1 MILFK
6 SLKGAITEIS
16 DGNMAYHAGDATS
29 TSLNRERLK
38 KNLGIENKELLFL
51 NQTHSSI
58 VVDASCVK
66 QSCDGDALV
75 SADKNIAIGV
85 VVADCVPML
94 FLDKEKGVIAA
105 VHAGWRGSA
114 DNIAIKTIKKM
125 QDSYNCNPKDIYAAI
140 GPAIKECCYEVGAE
154 VCEQFG
160 LEPKKQKIDLQT
172 INKTKLQQYGVAN
185 VEVMPYCTSCSNN
198 LFSYRRDKNCGRI
211 AAIIWL

>member
-6 SLKGAITEIS
+6 NLNGCITEVS
-16 DGNMAYHAGDATS
+16 DGNMAFHAGDTTDTAF
-29 TSLNRERLK
+29 NRDKIK
-38 KNLGIENKELLFL
+38 KSLGIESKELVFL
-51 NQTHSSI
+51 NQIHSSI
-58 VVDASCVK
+58 ILNASC
-66 QSCDGDALV
+66 SANGCDGDALI

-94 FLDKEKGVIAA
+94 FYDKSKSIIAA

-114 DNIAIKTIKKM
+114 DDIAIKTVQKM
-125 QDSYNCNPKDIYAAI
+125 QNDYECKLENICVAI
-140 GPAIKECCYEVGAE
+140 GPAIKDCCYEVGGE

-172 INKTKLQQYGVAN
+172 INKNRLNKYGINN
-185 VEVMPYCTSCSNN
+185 VEVMPVCTSCNN
-198 LFSYRRDKNCGRI
+198 NFFSYRRDKNCGRI